1 MKNKLI
7 PITLFLFVL
16 VIGCTD
22 IIVPDIRE
30 DSTALITPQDNLS
43 TDVQSHTLKWEA
55 VNFADGYFLE
65 IVEPSFDSILRFIHD
80 SDVDSNRFDF
90 TFPVGTYQ
98 WRVTPFNQAYDAQT
112 SEIFSLTIS
121 SEAGDNLSD
130 QTLDIITPEAELC
143 TKNSTFT
150 FAWSALVGADTYTLQ
165 IGNEDFT
172 QITRNVELTETS
184 YTTVLSSDA
193 VYYWRVRAE
202 NQGLQ
207 SFTTWQTRRFTLDQ
221 TAPTAPILTSPS
233 NQDTLS
239 LSTDNLV
246 LEWNPATD
254 AELDTLYIYADLLR
268 DTLLLIQPVTETTY
282 DLNQSNLSL
291 EIEDYYWQ
299 LRSID
304 KPGNTSEYS
313 QLRVFTLE

>member
-7 PITLFLFVL
+7 PIVLLLFALL
-16 VIGCTD
+16 IGCTD

-55 VNFADGYFLE
+55 VDFADGYLLE
-65 IVEPSFDSILRFIHD
+65 IVEPSFDSILRFVHD
-80 SDVDSNRFDF
+80 SDIDTNRFNF
-90 TFPVGTYQ
+90 TFPVGSYQ
-98 WRVTPFNQAYDAQT
+98 WRVTPFNQAYNAQP
-112 SEIFSLTIS
+112 SEIFTLTIS
-121 SEAGDNLSD
+121 SEAEDNLSD
-130 QTLDIITPEAELC
+130 QTIEIITPEAELC

-150 FAWSALVGADTYTLQ
+150 FAWTALVGADTYLLQ

-184 YTTVLSSDA
+184 YTTVLSDDA

-207 SFTTWQTRRFTLDQ
+207 SFTTWQTQRFTLDQ
-221 TAPTAPILTSPS
+221 TAPNAAILVAPS

-239 LSTDNLV
+239 LNMDDLI
-246 LEWNPATD
+246 LEWTPATD
-254 AELDTLYIYADLLR
+254 ADLDTLYI
-268 DTLLLIQPVTETTY
+268 
-282 DLNQSNLSL
+282 LSL
-291 EIEDYYWQ
+291 IH
-299 LRSID
+299 I
-304 KPGNTSEYS
+304 
-313 QLRVFTLE
+313 